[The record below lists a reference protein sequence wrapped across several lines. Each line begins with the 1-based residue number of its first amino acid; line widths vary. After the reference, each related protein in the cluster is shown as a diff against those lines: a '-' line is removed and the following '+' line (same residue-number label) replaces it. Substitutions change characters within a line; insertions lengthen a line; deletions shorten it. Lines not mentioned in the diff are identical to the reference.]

1 MGLNIFEL
9 LYIFTPINSSLRLS
23 GNGHLGYLGCL
34 ENIKMKTSKI
44 GSAPRHLSDCK
55 LVQKIWCIWLLS
67 FPINLVRNIFAFNEI
82 FRFFGNQEQDLKPE
96 KFNWTCRSQ
105 FKKRLQFYDKNGRP
119 YEAILL
125 VQVAQN
131 EQIKNHVFQAVQ
143 CPRDIA
149 EHVHNTDPCGHLPNI
164 ASGTSRK
171 LVTVPGTERQCCGC
185 PKDHYLVSYC
195 MWAVVFFRDRPK
207 SNFYQISRN
216 LSTS

>member
-1 MGLNIFEL
+1 VGLNIFEL

-96 KFNWTCRSQ
+96 KNLIEHAGHSS
-105 FKKRLQFYDKNGRP
+105 KN
-119 YEAILL
+119 
-125 VQVAQN
+125 V
-131 EQIKNHVFQAVQ
+131 
-143 CPRDIA
+143 
-149 EHVHNTDPCGHLPNI
+149 
-164 ASGTSRK
+164 
-171 LVTVPGTERQCCGC
+171 
-185 PKDHYLVSYC
+185 
-195 MWAVVFFRDRPK
+195 
-207 SNFYQISRN
+207 SNFMMKMEDHMKQFCW
-216 LSTS
+216 